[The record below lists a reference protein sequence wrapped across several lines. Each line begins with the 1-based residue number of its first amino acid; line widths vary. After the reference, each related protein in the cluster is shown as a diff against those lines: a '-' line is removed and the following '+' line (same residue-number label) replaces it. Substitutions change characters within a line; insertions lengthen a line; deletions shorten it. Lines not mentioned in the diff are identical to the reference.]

1 MGALSGL
8 FQKFEDPVKL
18 RREKDMRAMCGHLQ
32 EYLDNYVLIGYT
44 LDGNPVNVTYAK
56 STRDND
62 ALSTA
67 LQRYILEGYNRQFP
81 PGL

>member
-8 FQKFEDPVKL
+8 FQKFEDPIKL

-44 LDGNPVNVTYAK
+44 LDGQPVNVTYAK
-56 STRDND
+56 SIKDND